1 MLTQY
6 VAFEIIMCIPI
17 LRQKQDKGLEPRDA
31 NFLIAYMYHD
41 SLTGIRKGTDGWFIN
56 AVIKHLRNRY
66 LQ

>member
-6 VAFEIIMCIPI
+6 LAFEIIMCITI

-31 NFLIAYMYHD
+31 NFLIAYND